1 MIVNANLA
9 VKNLIQI
16 KSGIEINIDVDVK
29 IQQKKVY
36 VWNPSTCA
44 CEINR
49 YLRVLLIIY

>member
-9 VKNLIQI
+9 VKNIIQI
-16 KSGIEINIDVDVK
+16 KSGIEININVDVK